1 MQHTCLEPHRYT
13 QCEHAPRKRHAN
25 TDILSVPYKT
35 PCIFYREEMILPVFV
50 LPVFVCIFCLQT
62 YFACNCISA
71 QDFGGLHCLTVSLV
85 APSQNWPQH
94 QTNY

>member
-1 MQHTCLEPHRYT
+1 
-13 QCEHAPRKRHAN
+13 
-25 TDILSVPYKT
+25 
-35 PCIFYREEMILPVFV
+35 MILPVFV

-62 YFACNCISA
+62 SLPADIFCLHLSVLADMPVCTSA